1 MRKSIIMPAGAIAIA
16 AASFML
22 LPLRGHDAAAQGSP
36 YIVNAINLDI
46 APDKF
51 DAFMEVAKE
60 NAAASAKDPGCLQFN
75 IMVSQTDPHH
85 IMFYEVYENA
95 AAVDFHRQTEHFKKY
110 QATTRGMVLKAD
122 VGRLFSVA
130 MNLHGS

>member
-1 MRKSIIMPAGAIAIA
+1 MRKSIILSMGAMAIA
-16 AASFML
+16 AGSLML
-22 LPLRGHDAAAQGSP
+22 LPLRGHDAAAQAGP
-36 YIVNAINLDI
+36 YIINAINLDI
-46 APDKF
+46 AADKF

-95 AAVDFHRQTEHFKKY
+95 AAVDFHRQTAHFKKY
-110 QATTRGMVLKAD
+110 QEATKGMVIKAD

>member
-1 MRKSIIMPAGAIAIA
+1 MRKSLILSAAAVAIAGGSLI
-16 AASFML
+16 L
-22 LPLRGHDAAAQGSP
+22 LPLRGHEAVAQAGP
-36 YIVNAINLDI
+36 YIVNSINLDI

-60 NAAASAKDPGCLQFN
+60 NAAASAKDPGCVMFN
-75 IMVSQTDPHH
+75 VMVSQSDPHH

-95 AAVDFHRQTEHFKKY
+95 AAVDFHRQTAHFKKY
-110 QATTRGMVLKAD
+110 QEATKGMVIKAD